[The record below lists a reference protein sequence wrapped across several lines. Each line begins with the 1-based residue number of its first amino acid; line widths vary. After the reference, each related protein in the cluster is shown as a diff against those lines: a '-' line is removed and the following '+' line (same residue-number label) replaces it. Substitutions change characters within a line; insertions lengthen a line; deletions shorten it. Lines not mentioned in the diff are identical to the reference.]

1 MKKLIE
7 AREAK
12 VAELDGLVSELD
24 EMEAG
29 EDFDSKFARSNELH
43 AEIKEMNEKIEEARE
58 AAETLKAVKESRNA
72 LGVEDED
79 LGDKEAVVEVNEPD
93 LYREGGDHSFI
104 ADAWSARSGDF
115 KAQERLNKHQDFEA
129 RDVGTG
135 AFTGLVVPQYLVDEY
150 APIARAGSPFY
161 NAVPKKDLPAFGN
174 KIEISRITTG
184 SAAAE
189 QASENSA
196 VQETNMDD
204 TLLTVNVDTIA
215 GQQDVSRQ
223 ALERGGQPG
232 FSLENIIFQDL
243 VAAYYT
249 KLDNLMINGS
259 GSSGQPL
266 GISQVSGINQTTYT
280 DASPTVAE
288 LYPKLA
294 DAVQEINSNRFAPA
308 TAILMHPRRWGF
320 LTAGVD
326 SSNRPLVL
334 PAGNNPDNAAG
345 VGEAA
350 AYGQVV
356 GSVLGL
362 PVITDANIRT
372 DLGAGTEDA
381 IYIAKVD
388 DHILFEDNL
397 FQLKFEETNAG
408 SLTTKMVVYGYVAF
422 ASGRY
427 PKGISEIVGTGLI
440 APTF

>member
-12 VAELDGLVSELD
+12 VAELDGLVTELD

-58 AAETLKAVKESRNA
+58 AAETLKAVKGSRNA

-104 ADAWSARSGDF
+104 ADAWAARSGDF

-345 VGEAA
+345 VGDAA